1 MRSRRLLQLEN
12 MKLADS
18 LAQANRRIRELE
30 DCTKIADLGNVTT
43 LNITGCSI
51 YMPEKLE
58 PDLKYLEY
66 KPK

>member
-30 DCTKIADLGNVTT
+30 DCPKVADLGNVTNV
-43 LNITGCSI
+43 NITSCNIHVANELKS
-51 YMPEKLE
+51 
-58 PDLKYLEY
+58 DLKYLEY